1 MRILLVNTR
10 HYRGGGDSSY
20 TFNLAELLTDKGH
33 EIAFF
38 AMQDDRNLHDMN
50 SDLFVS
56 HIDFREVNRDK
67 SITNGLRVLGRVI
80 YSTEARSKF
89 SQILDRFAPDI
100 VHLQNIHSHLSPS
113 IIFEAKHRGIPV
125 VWTLHDYKLVCPNT
139 NFLDNT
145 TGEICEFCASGRF
158 YQAALR
164 RCKKGS
170 LLASAMASV
179 EAYAYKLMGVAGKVD
194 AFLSPSL
201 FLKNKLADCG
211 FPTGKVHHL
220 PLFLPQ
226 EMCRTERRAGSYL
239 LFASRLDPIK
249 GIHTLIEACRLTPG
263 VKVVLAGRVD
273 EPLASELAGLLPANA
288 SYVGLKHGKD
298 LIELF
303 NGASAVVSPSL
314 CFENQPFSILEA
326 FSFGKPVIASSLG
339 GMVELVE
346 DRERGLLFPAGD
358 AAALAAAMEWVT
370 LHPAEAEAMGESA
383 HQYVTREH
391 SPGMHYER
399 MLQVYRE
406 VLASG

>member
-10 HYRGGGDSSY
+10 HHRGGGDSSY
-20 TFNLAELLTDKGH
+20 TFNLAELLTANGH

-38 AMQDDRNLHDMN
+38 AMQDERNLHDPN

-56 HIDFREVNRDK
+56 HIDFREANRDK
-67 SITNGLRVLGRVI
+67 SIANGLRVLGRVI

-89 SQILDRFAPDI
+89 AQILERFQPDI

-113 IIFEAKHRGIPV
+113 IIFEAKRRGIPV

-139 NFLDNT
+139 NCLEDS
-145 TGEICEFCASGRF
+145 TGEICESCGSGRF
-158 YQAALR
+158 YMAAYR

-170 LLASAMASV
+170 MLASAMASV
-179 EAYAYKLMGVAGKVD
+179 EAYAYKLMGVADKVD

-201 FLKNKLADCG
+201 FLKNKFAERG

-226 EMCRTERRAGSYL
+226 EICRTERNAGSYI

-249 GIHTLIEACRLTPG
+249 GIRTLIEACRLAPG
-263 VKVVLAGRVD
+263 VKVILAGRVD
-273 EPLASELAGLLPANA
+273 EPLASELPGLLPPNA
-288 SYVGLKHGKD
+288 LYVGLMHGKD

-326 FSFGKPVIASSLG
+326 FSFGKPVVASRLG
-339 GMVELVE
+339 GMVELVG
-346 DRERGLLFPAGD
+346 DQERGLLFPAGK
-358 AAALAAAMEWVT
+358 AEALAAAMEWMVS
-370 LHPAEAEAMGESA
+370 HPKEAECMGDSA

-391 SPGMHYER
+391 SPSMHYKL
-399 MLQVYRE
+399 MMQVYNE
-406 VLASG
+406 ILPH